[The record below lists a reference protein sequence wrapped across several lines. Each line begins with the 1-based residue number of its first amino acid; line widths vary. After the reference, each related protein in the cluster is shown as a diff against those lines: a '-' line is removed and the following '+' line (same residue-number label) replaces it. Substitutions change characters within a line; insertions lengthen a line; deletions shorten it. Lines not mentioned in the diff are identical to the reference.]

1 MPKEQTLNPKD
12 LSLPVIHF
20 LDKPK
25 ENNVWESMKWA
36 VDRQSVDERIRTD
49 SLLFWASIRMGES
62 PEGLSRW

>member
-25 ENNVWESMKWA
+25 ENTV
-36 VDRQSVDERIRTD
+36 
-49 SLLFWASIRMGES
+49 
-62 PEGLSRW
+62 